1 MKIIQ
6 LETNHMVNP
15 IGYQMDSIVLSYK
28 TTGSRGK
35 KSIAQKIEI
44 AEDVNFEKKVL
55 DTGWKQDIDSK
66 CFIPELTVK
75 PEYRYYWRASVRD
88 DAGEEAVSE
97 TAFFEAPPEKIQGTW
112 ICAPFEKER
121 HAVFMRKFELGGK
134 KIKKAR
140 LYISGLGLYEA
151 YLNGEK
157 ISDEYLT
164 PYYNDYNHRIQY
176 QTFDVT
182 EMLGPDA
189 NALGIMLGNG
199 WYKGRFGYIDRL
211 DRLYGDT
218 QTLICELKIETAD
231 GEILSIVSDT
241 DFLCQESPILSSG
254 IYDGEVYDSRR
265 EIPDFARAGCDTA
278 QWKHAV
284 EGENLSGRLKPRL
297 SVPVRIQ
304 ETFTPADVIH
314 TPAGETVLD
323 FGQEISGILMFTNH
337 TPENTKVEFQFGE
350 ILQNGNFY
358 TDNLRTARQRFVYYS
373 NGKEAKVRPHF
384 TFYGFRYVKVE
395 GIENLEDADF
405 TACVLHS
412 DLKRIGYLT
421 TDHQKVNRLIENA
434 VWGQKGNFVDI
445 PTDCPQRDERLGWTG
460 DAQAFC
466 ATASFNMQCA
476 PFYHNYMTEM
486 LSEQKQPE
494 MKGSVPFVVPD
505 ILNQIDRVLGKDT
518 NSPESNAGSCAWGDV
533 ATIVPWTSYVF
544 TGDTALLEKQYENM
558 KLWTDYIRS
567 VDRDYCGNRHLWNYG
582 FHFAD
587 WLALDNYHKD
597 SPFGGTDPYFVASAY
612 YLYSAELTAK
622 AAETLGKTEEA
633 QEYAQVV
640 AQVRK
645 AMQEEYVTST
655 GRLAVDTQ
663 TALVLALHFHIV
675 PDWAK
680 ERTVQEL
687 KRKLDEEEIHLTT
700 GFVGT
705 AYLCKTLSEIGL
717 SDYAYTLLLNEDYP
731 SWLYEVNMGATTV
744 WERWNS
750 VLPDGSISDTGMN
763 SLNHYAYGAVLEWM
777 YRYMGGLNPD
787 ETRTGF
793 KKFFIKPEP
802 DERFSHVSLR
812 FDSPYGII
820 ESKWERVSQGIRF
833 EVTVPFDTQAE
844 FVVPAGLRGKEIC
857 ILQAPSV
864 CGAADGNTQPGSG
877 CEAADGKQT
886 GLKCEIVDGKLQMEA
901 GTYRILVKA

>member
-15 IGYQMDSIVLSYK
+15 MGFWMDSVVLSYK
-28 TTGSRGK
+28 TTESKGK
-35 KSIAQKIEI
+35 KSIAQRIEI
-44 AEDVNFEKKVL
+44 AEDEDFKEMVL
-55 DTGWKQDIDSK
+55 DTGWKEDIDSK
-66 CFIPELTVK
+66 CFRPELSVK
-75 PEYRYYWRASVRD
+75 PECRCYWRASVRD
-88 DAGEEAVSE
+88 DAGEEAVSAA
-97 TAFFEAPPEKIQGTW
+97 AFFETPPEKIRGTW
-112 ICAPFEKER
+112 ICAPFEKEK
-121 HAVFMRKFELGGK
+121 HSIFMRKFELAGK
-134 KIKKAR
+134 KVKKAR

-157 ISDEYLT
+157 IADEYLT

-176 QTFDVT
+176 QTYDVT
-182 EMLGPDA
+182 EMLRPDA

-199 WYKGRFGYIDRL
+199 WYMGRFGPTDRM

-218 QTLICELKIETAD
+218 QTVICELKIEMED
-231 GEILSIVSDT
+231 GKIVSIASDT
-241 DFLCQESPILSSG
+241 DFVCHESPVLSSS
-254 IYDGEVYDSRR
+254 IYDGEIYDSRK
-265 EIPDFARAGCDTA
+265 EIPDFAKTDCNTE
-278 QWKHAV
+278 QWCHAV
-284 EGENLSGRLKPRL
+284 AGEDLSERLKPRL
-297 SVPVRIQ
+297 SIPVRIQ
-304 ETFTPADVIH
+304 ETFTPAEVIH

-337 TPENTKVEFQFGE
+337 TPENTKVELQFGE

-358 TDNLRTARQRFVYYS
+358 TDNLRTAEQRFVYYS
-373 NGKEAKVRPHF
+373 NGKAARVRPHF

-395 GIENLEDADF
+395 GVENLEAAEF

-421 TDHQKVNRLIENA
+421 TDNEKVNRLIENA

-445 PTDCPQRDERLGWTG
+445 PTDCPQRDERLGWTC
-460 DAQAFC
+460 DAQVFC
-466 ATASFNMQCA
+466 ATANFNMQCA
-476 PFYHNYMTEM
+476 PFFHNYMAEM
-486 LSEQKQPE
+486 LEAQKQPE

-505 ILNQIDRVLGKDT
+505 ILNQIDRILGKDT
-518 NSPESNAGSCAWGDV
+518 DSPVSNAGSCAWGDA
-533 ATIVPWTSYVF
+533 ATIVPWTSYIF

-567 VDRDYCGNRHLWNYG
+567 VDREYCGNRHLWNHG

-587 WLALDNYHKD
+587 WLALDNPHKA
-597 SPFGGTDPYFVASAY
+597 SPFGRTDPYFVASAY

-622 AAETLGKTEEA
+622 AAEVLGKTEEA
-633 QEYAQVV
+633 QEYAQAA

-687 KRKLDEEEIHLTT
+687 KRKLDEEGIHLTT

-705 AYLCKTLSEIGL
+705 AYLCKTLSENGL

-763 SLNHYAYGAVLEWM
+763 SLNHYAYGAILEWM
-777 YRYMGGLNPD
+777 YRCMGGLNPD
-787 ETRTGF
+787 EVQAGF

-802 DERFSHVSLR
+802 DERFSHVSLS

-820 ESKWERVSQGIRF
+820 ESQWERTPQGIQF
-833 EVTVPFDTQAE
+833 DVKVPFDTQAE
-844 FVVPAGLRGKEIC
+844 FVVPAGLREKEIR
-857 ILQAPSV
+857 IQRVLYEG
-864 CGAADGNTQPGSG
+864 GAGDGRQQPG
-877 CEAADGKQT
+877 EA
-886 GLKCEIVDGKLQMEA
+886 CEITDGKLQLEA
-901 GTYRILVKA
+901 GSCRILIKE

>member
-15 IGYQMDSIVLSYK
+15 VGYRMDSVVLSYK
-28 TTGSRGK
+28 TAESKGK
-35 KSIAQKIEI
+35 KSIEQKIEI
-44 AEDVNFEKKVL
+44 AEDAEFEKTVL
-55 DTGWKQDIDSK
+55 NTGWKEDIDSK
-66 CFIPELTVK
+66 CFIPELAVK
-75 PEYRYYWRASVRD
+75 PEGRYYWRASVRD

-112 ICAPFEKER
+112 ICAPFEKEK
-121 HAVFMRKFELGGK
+121 HSIFMRKFGLGGK
-134 KIKKAR
+134 KVKKAR

-157 ISDEYLT
+157 ISDEYLA

-176 QTFDVT
+176 QTYDVT
-182 EMLGPDA
+182 EMLVPDA

-199 WYKGRFGYIDRL
+199 WYKGRFGYIDRM

-218 QTLICELKIETAD
+218 QTLICELKIETSD
-231 GEILSIVSDT
+231 GEMISIASDT
-241 DFLCQESPILSSG
+241 DFLCQESPVLASG
-254 IYDGEVYDSRR
+254 IYDGEIYDSRK
-265 EIPDFARAGCDTA
+265 EITDFAKEECDTA
-278 QWKHAV
+278 QWDHAV
-284 EGENLSGRLKPRL
+284 VGKDLSERLQPRL
-297 SVPVRIQ
+297 SIPVRIQ
-304 ETFTPADVIH
+304 EKFTPAEVIH

-337 TPENTKVEFQFGE
+337 TPEDTKVVLQFGE

-358 TDNLRTARQRFVYYS
+358 TDNLRTAQQKFVYYS
-373 NGKEAKVRPHF
+373 NGKETRVRPHF

-395 GIENLEDADF
+395 GIENPEKADF

-505 ILNQIDRVLGKDT
+505 ILNQIDRILGKDT
-518 NSPESNAGSCAWGDV
+518 DSPESNAGSCAWGDV

-544 TGDTALLEKQYENM
+544 TGDIALLEMQYENM

-567 VDRDYCGNRHLWNYG
+567 VDKEYCGNRHLWDYG

-587 WLALDNYHKD
+587 WLALDNHHKD

-622 AAETLGKTEEA
+622 AAETLGKTDEA
-633 QEYAQVV
+633 QEYAQVA

-680 ERTVQEL
+680 ERTVQTL

-705 AYLCKTLSEIGL
+705 AYLCKTLSENGL

-787 ETRTGF
+787 EAQAGF
-793 KKFFIKPEP
+793 KKFSVTPEP
-802 DERFSHVSLR
+802 DKRFSHVSLR
-812 FDSPYGII
+812 FDSPYGMI
-820 ESKWERVSQGIRF
+820 ESKWERTSQGIQF
-833 EVTVPFDTQAE
+833 DVTVPFDTQAE
-844 FVVPAGLRGKEIC
+844 FVVPAALREKEIC
-857 ILQAPSV
+857 ILQAPSM
-864 CGAADGNTQPGSG
+864 
-877 CEAADGKQT
+877 CEAADGKQQP
-886 GLKCEIVDGKLQMEA
+886 GLANEMTSGKLQLEPGA
-901 GTYRILVKA
+901 YRILVKA

>member
-6 LETNHMVNP
+6 LETNHMANP
-15 IGYQMDSIVLSYK
+15 MGFRMDSVVLSYK
-28 TTGSRGK
+28 TTESKGK
-35 KSIAQKIEI
+35 KSIVQKIEI
-44 AEDVNFEKKVL
+44 AEDEEFKEMVL
-55 DTGWKQDIDSK
+55 DTGWTPDIDSK
-66 CFIPELTVK
+66 CFRPQFSVK
-75 PEYRYYWRASVRD
+75 PECRYYWRASVRN

-97 TAFFEAPPEKIQGTW
+97 AAFFEAPPEKIRGKW
-112 ICAPFEKER
+112 ICAPFEKEK
-121 HAVFMRKFELGGK
+121 HSVFMRKFELGGK
-134 KIKKAR
+134 KVKKAR

-157 ISDEYLT
+157 IGDEYLT

-176 QTFDVT
+176 QTYDVT
-182 EMLGPDA
+182 NMLEPDA

-199 WYKGRFGYIDRL
+199 WYMGRFGYIDRM

-218 QTLICELKIETAD
+218 QTVICELKIETED
-231 GEILSIVSDT
+231 GETLSVASDPN
-241 DFLCQESPILSSG
+241 FVCQESPVLASC
-254 IYDGEVYDSRR
+254 IYDGEIYDSRK
-265 EIPDFARAGCDTA
+265 EIPDFAKADCDTA
-278 QWKHAV
+278 RWLHAA
-284 EGENLSGRLKPRL
+284 EGEDLSARLQPRL
-297 SVPVRIQ
+297 SIPVRIQ
-304 ETFTPADVIH
+304 ETFAPAEVIH

-323 FGQEISGILMFTNH
+323 FGQEISGILTFTNH
-337 TPENTKVEFQFGE
+337 APENAKVELQFGE

-358 TDNLRTARQRFVYYS
+358 TDNLRSAEQKFVYYS
-373 NGKEAKVRPHF
+373 NGKEERVRPRF

-395 GIENLEDADF
+395 GVEDLEAADF

-412 DLKRIGYLT
+412 DLKRIGRLT
-421 TDHQKVNRLIENA
+421 TDNEKVNRLIENA

-476 PFYHNYMTEM
+476 PFYHHYMTEM
-486 LSEQKQPE
+486 LAEQKQPE

-505 ILNQIDRVLGKDT
+505 VLNQIDRILGKDT
-518 NSPESNAGSCAWGDV
+518 NSPESNAGSCAWGDA

-544 TGDTALLEKQYENM
+544 TGDLSLLETQYENM

-567 VDRDYCGNRHLWNYG
+567 VDREYCGNRHLWNHG

-587 WLALDNYHKD
+587 WLALDNPHRD

-622 AAETLGKTEEA
+622 AAEVLGKTEEA
-633 QEYAQVV
+633 QEYAQV
-640 AQVRK
+640 AEQVRK

-655 GRLAVDTQ
+655 GRLAADTQ

-705 AYLCKTLSEIGL
+705 AYLCKTLSENGL

-787 ETRTGF
+787 EAHAGF
-793 KKFFIKPEP
+793 KKFSIKPEP
-802 DERFSHVSLR
+802 DNRFSRVSLS

-820 ESKWERVSQGIRF
+820 ESKWERTPQGIRF
-833 EVTVPFDTQAE
+833 DVTVPFDTEAE
-844 FVVPAGLRGKEIC
+844 FIVPAVLRGNEIR
-857 ILQAPSV
+857 ILQAPFA
-864 CGAADGNTQPGSG
+864 GAAAEGELQP
-877 CEAADGKQT
+877 EAA
-886 GLKCEIVDGKLQMEA
+886 CEITDGKLRLEA
-901 GTYRILVKA
+901 GRCSILIKE